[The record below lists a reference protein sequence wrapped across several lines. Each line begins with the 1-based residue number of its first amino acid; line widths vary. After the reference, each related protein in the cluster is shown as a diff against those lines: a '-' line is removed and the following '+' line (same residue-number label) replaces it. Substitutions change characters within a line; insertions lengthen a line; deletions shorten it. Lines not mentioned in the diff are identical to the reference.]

1 LDFRDL
7 VPPPEL
13 LGAAGQQEQTS
24 HAVLPQLDQPLPS
37 ELDFVLPEPAVA
49 AFTVRRSGR
58 GLRPAVDMEPG
69 QAFVVGTNPLRP
81 EYTLLEIAL
90 TTRGA
95 DRVHVELGQVGVAHE
110 QSRQVV
116 GEPEALGPGL
126 GVRL

>member
-49 AFTVRRSGR
+49 ALTVPRTGR
-58 GLRPAVDMEPG
+58 GLRPAVDMGPG
-69 QAFVVGTNPLRP
+69 QAFVAGTNPLLP
-81 EYTLLEIAL
+81 EYTLLQIAL
-90 TTRGA
+90 TTTPPA
-95 DRVHVELGQVGVAHE
+95 PTPIPLPHA
-110 QSRQVV
+110 S
-116 GEPEALGPGL
+116 
-126 GVRL
+126 